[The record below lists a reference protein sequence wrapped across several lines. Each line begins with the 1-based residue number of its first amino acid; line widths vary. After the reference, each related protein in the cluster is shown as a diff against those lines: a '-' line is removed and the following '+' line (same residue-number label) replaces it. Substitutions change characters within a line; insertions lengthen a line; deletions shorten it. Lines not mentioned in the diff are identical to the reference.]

1 MILSTY
7 KSLHFVEDLQS
18 RLMTSAIYIPPFI
31 PNMLWQLIQRL
42 RDKNVRKKMVD
53 LHLIGTFFHQSG
65 EQDLQLVCVSSK
77 VKKFGCNTFHPNF
90 KREPVQIN
98 EKKRTFFYYFLLHT

>member
-31 PNMLWQLIQRL
+31 PNLLWQLIQRL

-53 LHLIGTFFHQSG
+53 LPKWLHLIGTFFHQFG

-77 VKKFGCNTFHPNF
+77 VKKFGCNTFHTYPM
-90 KREPVQIN
+90 
-98 EKKRTFFYYFLLHT
+98 LHEC